1 MTTPQDIFE
10 KVKER
15 YQDPEGGFKHATGG
29 LEQVIEHDGVTMEH
43 LRDYAVAEAEECKR
57 RAEYHKQSAVSRFYN
72 EKVSAS
78 LQDEV
83 IIMELVANLI
93 SEKAGSQ

>member
-1 MTTPQDIFE
+1 MTTPQDIIV

-15 YQDPEGGFKHATGG
+15 YQDPEGGFKHAIGR

-43 LRDYAVAEAEECKR
+43 LRNYAVAEAEECKR
-57 RAEYHKQSAVSRFYN
+57 RTEYHKRSAVSRFYN

-83 IIMELVANLI
+83 VIMELVANLI
-93 SEKAGSQ
+93 SERTESR